1 MDTYDLISALKMV
14 PESRLRL
21 IELAWE
27 VTGDDGSANLEKL
40 AFRGEELTKAV
51 DEAKA
56 YAQATREAVQCLI
69 EMAHSQ
75 P

>member
-1 MDTYDLISALKMV
+1 MDTCDLISALKAV
-14 PESRLRL
+14 PEFRLRL

-27 VTGDDGSANLEKL
+27 VTGDDGSLDLKGL
-40 AFRGEELTKAV
+40 AFRAKELEEAV

-56 YAQATREAVQCLI
+56 YARATREAVECLI
-69 EMAHSQ
+69 AMVRSQ